1 VHVTI
6 DAPERARRRRPGG
19 PRSLAVG
26 TLLAATE
33 KRLAA
38 VVLIA
43 IGADHSRPGG
53 RPMRAWATA

>member
-53 RPMRAWATA
+53 RPMRA